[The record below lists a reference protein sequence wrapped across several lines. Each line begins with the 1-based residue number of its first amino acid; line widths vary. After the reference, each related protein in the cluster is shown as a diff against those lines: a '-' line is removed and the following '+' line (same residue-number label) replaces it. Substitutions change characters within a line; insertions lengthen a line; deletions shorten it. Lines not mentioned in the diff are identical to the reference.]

1 MPNSTKV
8 FAINGV
14 VQHYTWGGF
23 NYIPNV
29 LKLEPNGEKPFA
41 EYWLGAHDNA
51 PSTIESNGDVYT
63 LNNLI
68 SKDPSVLGAH
78 AEKIFGRLPYLL
90 KILDVK
96 DMLSIQVHPTKDAAV
111 KEFESEEKKGIAR
124 NASNR
129 NYKDDNHKPELMMA
143 LSEFYLLHG
152 FRPEESMIKIL
163 SEIPELNFLQPIFG
177 ENNYRELYRTVM
189 ELPQEEVNAKLQPLL
204 DRIVPAYQ
212 QGQLSKDHP
221 DFWAARASI
230 TYNQPGIIDRGIF
243 SVYLLNLVKV
253 NRGEAVFQDAGLP
266 HAYLE
271 GQNIEI
277 MANSDNVL
285 RGGLTTK
292 HVDVAELMK
301 HVKFEATHP
310 DILKGSSGMVAQE
323 RVFHTP
329 AKDFELS
336 EINAKPGEYIDL
348 PVKSLDIFLVLEG
361 EVLVTEDSKEALKRS
376 SGEAFAALSG
386 SHIKIDTIQNSL
398 IYRATV
404 PY

>member
-29 LKLEPNGEKPFA
+29 LKLEPNGEKPYA

-51 PSTIESNGDVYT
+51 PSTIDSNGEVYT
-63 LNNLI
+63 LNDVI
-68 SKDPSVLGAH
+68 SKDPEVLGQH
-78 AEKIFGRLPYLL
+78 AQKAFGRLPYLL

-96 DMLSIQVHPTKDAAV
+96 DMLSIQVHPAKDAAV
-111 KEFESEEKKGIAR
+111 KEFEEEEKKGIAR
-124 NASNR
+124 NAPHR

-152 FRPEESMIKIL
+152 FRPEESMKQIL
-163 SEIPELNFLQPIFG
+163 SETPELNFLLPIFA

-189 ELPQEEVNAKLQPLL
+189 ELGQDDVNAKLQPLL
-204 DRIVPAYQ
+204 NRIVPAYQ
-212 QGQLSKDHP
+212 QGSLSKDHP

-292 HVDVAELMK
+292 HVDVPELMK

-310 DILKGSSGMVAQE
+310 DILKGSEGMIDQE
-323 RVFHTP
+323 RVFRTP

-336 EINAKPGEYIDL
+336 EIRTEGGQSIDL
-348 PVKSLDIFLVLEG
+348 PVKALDIFLVLEG
-361 EVLVTEDSKEALKRS
+361 EIFVSEDSREALKRS
-376 SGEAFAALSG
+376 SGEAFVALSG
-386 SHIKIDTIQNSL
+386 SRIKIDTIQNSL